1 MIPSS
6 TRAALRIEPMQI
18 EQVDTVADLD
28 AEVSASRWT
37 PQMFLSELLAH
48 PPPSAPSS
56 FVTWHHDEVVGYL
69 IFRVILDE
77 LHFMN
82 LAVRP
87 SWQRRGLGAALVYFA
102 LQAGRQRGVSKSTLE
117 VRASNVRAQ
126 KLYQKFGFKMVGRRP
141 NYYAA
146 PKEDALLFSY
156 DGNRGAG

>member
-6 TRAALRIEPMQI
+6 ARAALRIEPMQI
-18 EQVDTVADLD
+18 EQIDVVADLD

-37 PQMFLSELLAH
+37 PQMFLSELVSQKPL
-48 PPPSAPSS
+48 SPSS
-56 FVTWHHDEVVGYL
+56 FVTCHHDEVVGYL
-69 IFRVILDE
+69 IFRILFDE

-87 SWQRRGLGAALVYFA
+87 SWQRRGLGTALVYFA

-117 VRASNVRAQ
+117 VRASNVSGQ
-126 KLYQKFGFKMVGRRP
+126 KLYGKFGFKMVGRRP
-141 NYYAA
+141 SYYTA

-156 DGNRGAG
+156 DGNHGAG